1 MWKNEDLVGGAA
13 STVPSEN
20 VLLFKSENRMK
31 TVNRM
36 KTGQNRNLD
45 GN

>member
-13 STVPSEN
+13 STVPAKK
-20 VLLFKSENRMK
+20 VLLFKTENIMK
-31 TVNRM
+31 TG
-36 KTGQNRNLD
+36 KGQNRNLD